1 MPYDIVIGRGKSDMD
16 KYGMKGTI
24 LLARQ
29 YVTMGRTTS
38 LSNNIYMDVA
48 KAHVVFVCGKR
59 GSGKS
64 YTMGA
69 IAEGAA
75 QMDPEISKNLAFII
89 LDTMGIYWTMRY
101 PNLKDKDLL
110 DMWKIPSKGLG
121 VEIFTPGGFFREYQ
135 EKGIPTDYAFSLR
148 PDELQSQDW
157 FLTFGLDQNDPVA
170 VFIERI
176 INSMRTTG
184 KSYGL
189 SDIVAAIKADEE
201 EERGIKNAALNRF
214 ENAEGWGLF
223 DKNGTPLDDLAKG
236 GKVTILDVSC
246 YATAPNGWAI
256 KSLVVG
262 LVAQKLFNERMV
274 SRKNEEFAMIK
285 QMTTFGEVA
294 SLKSDRKPLVWL
306 VIDEAHEFLPR
317 QGKTAASD
325 ALITILREGRQPG
338 ISLILATQQPGK
350 IHTDVMTQS
359 DTILAHRLTSR
370 IDIDA
375 LKMLSSSFMNKGI
388 DEHLRI
394 LPHVPGASLII
405 DDKNE
410 RVFSTRMRPRSTW
423 HGGEAP
429 IAIEKEKKLF

>member
-1 MPYDIVIGRGKSDMD
+1 MPYDIIIGRTKSDID
-16 KYGMKGTI
+16 KYGMRGTI

-38 LSNNIYMDVA
+38 LSNNIFMDVA
-48 KAHVVFVCGKR
+48 KAHIVFVCGKR

-75 QMDPEISKNLAFII
+75 QIDPDISKNLAFIL

-110 DMWKIPSKGLG
+110 EMWKIPSKGLD
-121 VEIFTPGGFFREYQ
+121 VRIFTPAGYFKEYK
-135 EKGIPTDYAFSLR
+135 EKGIPTDYAFSLK

-176 INSMRTTG
+176 IHEMKTTG
-184 KSYGL
+184 DPYG
-189 SDIVAAIKADEE
+189 IPEIIEEIKKDTAED
-201 EERGIKNAALNRF
+201 RSIHNAALNRF
-214 ENAEGWGLF
+214 LNADSWGVF
-223 DKNGTPLDDLAKG
+223 DKEGTQLDELAKG
-236 GKVTILDVSC
+236 GRITILDVSC

-285 QMTTFGEVA
+285 QMTTFGEVN
-294 SLKSDRKPLVWL
+294 SLKDDRKPLVWL

-317 QGKTAASD
+317 TGKTAASD

-338 ISLILATQQPGK
+338 ISMILATQQPGK

-370 IDIDA
+370 IDMDA

-388 DEHLRI
+388 DQHLHM
-394 LPHVPGASLII
+394 LPHVPGASLVI
-405 DDKNE
+405 DDQNE
-410 RVFSTRMRPRSTW
+410 RIFSTRMRPRSTW

-429 IAIEKEKKLF
+429 IAIEKKRKLF